1 MVLAVLL
8 GVLLG
13 VLPAVPL
20 GAPVVVAVVVG
31 VVLLVVLVVAVVQVV
46 DRGNSNPAVCSI
58 LPRLGCNLAGL
69 PDLVLLVLQPL
80 QLVAGKTV
88 DNKLPMLQNNLF
100 GLELGPAVGLAVGL
114 VAEEAVAAH
123 TAVVAGHI
131 AGVAAVEAVDYTAVV
146 AVHTDHIVT
155 TLPVAVVVVVVAAV
169 VVGSSRVGSSF
180 VLG

>member
-1 MVLAVLL
+1 MPSVSSSSA
-8 GVLLG
+8 
-13 VLPAVPL
+13 PL
-20 GAPVVVAVVVG
+20 IH
-31 VVLLVVLVVAVVQVV
+31 
-46 DRGNSNPAVCSI
+46 CS
-58 LPRLGCNLAGL
+58 L
-69 PDLVLLVLQPL
+69 
-80 QLVAGKTV
+80 
-88 DNKLPMLQNNLF
+88 
-100 GLELGPAVGLAVGL
+100 L

-155 TLPVAVVVVVVAAV
+155 TLPVAVVVVVAAV